1 MYFSH
6 SSVLAIIP
14 FLVAAISV
22 DPRSI
27 RRGDG
32 GVAIPIAKRN
42 EHHDADPS
50 KLSGVVQR
58 SIA

>member
-27 RRGDG
+27 RRG
-32 GVAIPIAKRN
+32 VAIPIAKRN
-42 EHHDADPS
+42 EHHGADPS